1 MQEHY
6 AENFIQCILD
16 GGLKEKK
23 KGATLILGGDGRV
36 LNDIV
41 FQKIFKIAAAN
52 GVAHIKMGVS
62 GLMTTPAVSL
72 AVREFKADGAIVLT
86 ASHNPG
92 GQNGDFG
99 IKFNGSNGGPA
110 SASVAEDIYQL
121 TKTITHYS
129 TCPELVINY
138 TSIGCQRVD
147 IDNVGTMTVEIFDS
161 IKQYSDRMERIF
173 DFYLLKSLFS
183 GSITGKPFRVLI
195 DCMHG
200 VTGPFVRALFHDR
213 LGAFSEDMRNCDP
226 LSDFGGFIPDADLTQ
241 SNLVV
246 EMERGTHDLGAAF
259 DADGD
264 RNIILGERGFF
275 VTASDSLAVL
285 ADNVDTFPYFRSLAD
300 VKGFARSMPTTAAVD
315 RQKLNL
321 TCYEVPADGSL
332 FADLMD
338 AGLVTLFGDE
348 SLGIGYS
355 YIREKDCIWSV
366 LAWLTVVAKRK
377 MSVEQ
382 IMRRHWATFGRN
394 VFIRYD
400 FENCDAAAC
409 HEMMSKLEQTITNA
423 SFAGRSFTGEN
434 RTFTVSKA
442 DNFTYVNPINGAVGL
457 RICFTDNSRLIF
469 RLFDM
474 SSTMATV
481 CIYADYYESDRQRQQ
496 LSASVLSKP
505 LIDIAFDLSE
515 IKKFVGCS
523 EPTVVT

>member
-23 KGATLILGGDGRV
+23 KGATLVVGGDGRN
-36 LNDIV
+36 LNDLV
-41 FQKIFKIAAAN
+41 FQKIFRIAAAN
-52 GVAHIKMGVS
+52 GVGHIKMGVS

-72 AVREFKADGAIVLT
+72 AIREFKADGAIILT
-86 ASHNPG
+86 ASHSPG

-99 IKFNGSNGGPA
+99 IKFNGSNGGPV
-110 SASVAEDIYQL
+110 SISVAENIYQL
-121 TKTITHYS
+121 TKTITRYS
-129 TCPELVINY
+129 TCPELLINY
-138 TSIGCQRVD
+138 TSVGSQRVD

-195 DCMHG
+195 DGMHG
-200 VTGPFVRALFHDR
+200 VTGPFVLSLFHDR

-226 LSDFGGFIPDADLTQ
+226 LSDFGGFIPDTDLTQ
-241 SNLVV
+241 SALIV
-246 EMERGTHDLGAAF
+246 EMERGTHDLGAVF

-264 RNIILGERGFF
+264 RSIILGERGFF

-285 ADNVDTFPYFRSLAD
+285 ADSIDTLPYFKTLSD
-300 VKGFARSMPTTAAVD
+300 VKGFARSMPTAAAVD

-321 TCYEVPADGSL
+321 TCFEVPSNGSF

-338 AGLVTLFGDE
+338 AGLVSLFGDE
-348 SLGIGYS
+348 SLGIGCS

-366 LAWLTVVAKRK
+366 LAWLTVVARRK

-382 IMRRHWATFGRN
+382 IMRRHWGAFGRN

-400 FENCDAAAC
+400 FENCDVAAC
-409 HEMMSKLEQTITNA
+409 REMMSKLEQTVTNA
-423 SFAGRSFTGEN
+423 SFAGRSFTAESQ
-434 RTFTVSKA
+434 TFTVSKA
-442 DNFTYVNPINGAVGL
+442 DNFTYVSPTNGAGL
-457 RICFTDNSRLIF
+457 RIFFTDNSRLIF
-469 RLFDM
+469 RLFDV
-474 SSTMATV
+474 STTEATV
-481 CIYADYYESDRQRQQ
+481 CIYADYYVNDKQRQQ
-496 LSASVLSKP
+496 LSASVLAKP
-505 LIDIAFDLSE
+505 LIDIAFALSE
-515 IKKFVGCS
+515 IKKFVGRV